1 MAMSTLVPTTV
12 SSAAKARIA
21 ELGFNAQV
29 ERMIDYARENFP
41 RLLRIEVMLNERDD
55 EESPPG
61 VAIAA
66 YSREGAA
73 SATRI
78 FWDLASWAVAEF
90 PPEILE
96 HLHLSYHPETP
107 HG

>member
-1 MAMSTLVPTTV
+1 MATSTVVPTIV

-29 ERMIDYARENFP
+29 ERMIDYARANLP

-61 VAIAA
+61 VAVAA
-66 YSREGAA
+66 YSQEGAA
-73 SATRI
+73 SAGRV
-78 FWDLASWAVAEF
+78 FGDLASWATAEF
-90 PPEILE
+90 PPEVLE